1 MICNKE
7 NTDLVLEI
15 NEKTSM
21 VNVTNL
27 CSVDVLKQFIFMNAE
42 YILALSNIENI
53 INLIKIPG
61 LDMFMNVAPYK
72 NKKNLCWL
80 NKYIAVKLA
89 FYINPNAYIYWKLC

>member
-1 MICNKE
+1 MICSKE
-7 NTDLVLEI
+7 NDLVLEI

-42 YILALSNIENI
+42 YILALSKIENI
-53 INLIKIPG
+53 KNLIKIPG
-61 LDMFMNVAPYK
+61 LDIFKNVAPYK
-72 NKKNLCWL
+72 PTKNICWL

-89 FYINPNAYIYWKLC
+89 FYINPNAYVYWKLC

>member
-7 NTDLVLEI
+7 NKDLVLEI

-42 YILALSNIENI
+42 YILALSKIENI
-53 INLIKIPG
+53 KNLIKIPG
-61 LDMFMNVAPYK
+61 LDIFKNVAPYK
-72 NKKNLCWL
+72 NKKKLCWL